1 MTQPSTEQTAAS
13 MNGLDELFNRAVVA
27 LSPDVRTVKLRP
39 DRLLAKYQAGR
50 RYLVLT
56 PAQWSLLQQFGAG
69 RTVSEVLK
77 EAIVAQRCPSLREYY
92 ELVAQAVDAGILQ
105 TPAWPVPAAVEP
117 AKWPLRLPGALVRW
131 GAMLSILTAG
141 VVLALRPALMP
152 AEPGWL
158 VVGWLAACGALGLG
172 AALAAAVVRAAGGE
186 VYRARLEWKTL
197 LPRFEADT
205 EDAAMGGREAQ
216 INTALARI
224 LPVFAALA
232 AAGWWAPGL
241 LVPLLCAAL
250 WQLSPLWPSPMLD
263 LLGALYRDPQLATR
277 YGFALARSRLFAL
290 LGRARHRMA
299 GGAYLLAGALATVG
313 WLALVFLTGCV
324 LWQANALE
332 LLQKFKEAGGW
343 EITTLVLAGVVALL
357 VLGAAG
363 LAGWIVLGH
372 LRSWWGERAE
382 RRLRPQV
389 VLMSPES
396 IAGWLARTPL
406 FRDLPEAEL
415 AAVAA
420 AVKPE
425 EHKRGSFVV
434 REGEPGE
441 RLYFILAGRVE
452 VRRDYAPGRSEPVAE
467 MGEGEVFGEIALLQ
481 GGVRT
486 RSIRCLGR
494 SVLLALDKADFERL
508 VLSRLSRQAVTDAV
522 QKVGFLESVELTR
535 HWSHATMAA
544 FAKRSKLIEYAE
556 GAVVV
561 KEEQTNLSFFLVHRG
576 EFSVQQK
583 GKELRQLAPGDSF
596 GELSLLGEGQAT
608 ASVVATSKA
617 ASCVVIGGSE
627 FLDFVTR
634 DYAAGLHWEQLMTR
648 RFGQS
653 VFATARGQK

>member
-1 MTQPSTEQTAAS
+1 MSQPSPEQTPAPQT
-13 MNGLDELFNRAVVA
+13 GLDELLNRAVVA
-27 LSPDVRTVKLRP
+27 LSPEARTFKLRS
-39 DRLLAKYQAGR
+39 DRLLAKYQPGR

-56 PAQWSLLQQFGAG
+56 PGQWELLQRFGAG
-69 RTVSEVLK
+69 RPVPEVLK
-77 EAIVAQRCPSLREYY
+77 EAIAAQRCPSLREFY
-92 ELVAQAVDAGILQ
+92 ELVAQSVDAGILQ
-105 TPAWPVPAAVEP
+105 TGAWPVPARVEP
-117 AKWPLRLPGALVRW
+117 STWPLRLPGAVARW
-131 GAMLSILTAG
+131 GALVAILAAG

-152 AEPGWL
+152 PEPWWL
-158 VVGWLAACGALGLG
+158 ALGWLAACVAAGLG
-172 AALAAAVVRAAGGE
+172 AVLAAAVVRAAGGE
-186 VYRARLEWKTL
+186 IYRARLEWRTV

-205 EDAAMGGREAQ
+205 EDAATGGRDAQ
-216 INTALARI
+216 INSALARL

-241 LVPLLCAAL
+241 LVPLLCTAL

-343 EITTLVLAGVVALL
+343 QITTLVLAGVVALL

-372 LRSWWGERAE
+372 LRAWSRERAE
-382 RRLRPQV
+382 RRFKPQE
-389 VLMSPES
+389 VLMSAES
-396 IAGWLARTPL
+396 IGGWLARTPL
-406 FRDLPEAEL
+406 FRDLPAEEL

-441 RLYFILAGRVE
+441 KLYFILSGRLE

-467 MGEGEVFGEIALLQ
+467 LGEGEVFGEIALLQ

-486 RSIRCLGR
+486 RSIRSLGR
-494 SVLLALDKADFERL
+494 SVLLALGKADFERL

-544 FAKRSKLIEYAE
+544 FAKRAKLQEYDE
-556 GAVVV
+556 GAVLV
-561 KEEQTNLSFFLVHRG
+561 KEGEPNLWLYLVHRG
-576 EFSVQQK
+576 DFSVRQK
-583 GKELRQLAPGDSF
+583 GKELRRLAQGDSF
-596 GELSLLGEGQAT
+596 GELSLLGEGRAT
-608 ASVVATSKA
+608 ASVVATSKT
-617 ASCVVIGGSE
+617 ASCLVIGGAE

-634 DYAAGLHWEQLMTR
+634 DYAAGLQWEQLMTK

-653 VFATARGQK
+653 VFAMGR